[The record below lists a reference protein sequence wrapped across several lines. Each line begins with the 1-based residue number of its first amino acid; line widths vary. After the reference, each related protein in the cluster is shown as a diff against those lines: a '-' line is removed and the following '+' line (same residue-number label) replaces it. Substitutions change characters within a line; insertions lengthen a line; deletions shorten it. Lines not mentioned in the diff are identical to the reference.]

1 MNLLQT
7 TTLTLAQ
14 QEQVRQLWNQEYP
27 CQLSF
32 AESNDFEDW
41 LAKLTNARH
50 LLLVRET
57 GGVRGWLT
65 VFQREKAPWF
75 VLLVDSAVHGRGHG
89 TILLDRAKA
98 QETELN
104 GWVVPHEDYRKPNGD
119 VYRSPVA
126 FYEKNGFAIL
136 HDQPLGSAHLSAIRI
151 HWVR

>member
-1 MNLLQT
+1 MNLVQT
-7 TTLTLAQ
+7 TTLSLAQ
-14 QEQVRQLWNQEYP
+14 QEQLWQLWNQEYP

-32 AESNDFEDW
+32 TEPHDFKNW
-41 LAKLTNARH
+41 LARLTNARH
-50 LLLVRET
+50 WLLVLEE

-65 VFQREKAPWF
+65 VFQREQATWF
-75 VLLVDSAVHGRGHG
+75 VLIVDSAVHGQGHG
-89 TILLDRAKA
+89 TALLAQAKA

-136 HDQPLGSAHLSAIRI
+136 HDQPLDSATLSAIRI
-151 HWVR
+151 YWSR